1 MEVQAQE
8 KPRMKYADWAAQQLQ
23 QHRKGTLSWLI
34 ERFITELDQPGL
46 GKKPTGISQRYTLRQ
61 VGRSWFGQ
69 KLAAEIDN
77 QDVIAYCK
85 EQRERIQP
93 ATIEKHI
100 SYVSGVLKYASCWR
114 DCKGISAK
122 AIEDANAYLRK
133 NHLIAKSTP
142 RKVRPTPEQ
151 LQALIEHYQIS
162 PRRKIPMHIVEL
174 WQNYSSRRISETC
187 RLLWADWNREDQTI
201 LVRGMKDPRKRNK
214 DKVVALTPQA
224 QAMLV
229 ALEPL
234 QTTERIFPYN
244 HKSCGAAHRD
254 ACKALGIKDL
264 WLHDNRRDRATRL
277 VEDDGY
283 SCEEAI
289 LFTGHDSTQVYQR
302 NYLAM
307 KPELMKLGPRSKR
320 EQSAA

>member
-1 MEVQAQE
+1 M
-8 KPRMKYADWAAQQLQ
+8 
-23 QHRKGTLSWLI
+23 SWQYSVGELI
-34 ERFITELDQPGL
+34 ERFITELDQPGP
-46 GKKPTGISQRYTLRQ
+46 GKKPVGISQRYTLRA
-61 VGRSWFGQ
+61 VGRSWLGQ
-69 KLAAEIDN
+69 KPAAEIDD

-85 EQRERIQP
+85 EHRDRGLSP
-93 ATIEKHI
+93 ATIQQHI
-100 SYVSGVLKYASCWR
+100 SYTSGVLKYARSWR
-114 DCKGISAK
+114 DCKGISAQ
-122 AIEDANAYLRK
+122 AIEDAKTYLRK

-162 PRRKIPMHIVEL
+162 PRREIPMHIVEL

-201 LVRGMKDPRKRNK
+201 LVRAMKDPRKRNK
-214 DKVVALTPQA
+214 DKVVALPPQA

-234 QTTERIFPYN
+234 RTTDRIFPYK

-307 KPELMKLGPRSKR
+307 KPELMKHGPLARRKENAIIPR
-320 EQSAA
+320 N